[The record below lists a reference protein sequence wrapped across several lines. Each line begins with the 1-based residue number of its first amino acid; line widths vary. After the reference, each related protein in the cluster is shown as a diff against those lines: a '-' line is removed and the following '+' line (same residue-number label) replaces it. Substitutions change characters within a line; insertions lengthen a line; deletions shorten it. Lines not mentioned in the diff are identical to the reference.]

1 MPFEMCDL
9 AKGALFIRVRWLNAS
24 LMKERITW
32 SGSQSSVVATSQ
44 TCLCMSCISGIYRRW

>member
-44 TCLCMSCISGIYRRW
+44 TCRMSCISGIYRRW